1 MAETFSTELT
11 KLIKD
16 LKVKKKMIAMLAP
29 SFVIDFDC
37 MTIVKKLKEIGFD
50 KVTEVTFGAKIVN
63 EEYHKILKENSDFK
77 ISSACPTIIFLIKT
91 QFPHYKKNLVKIVS
105 PMVAM
110 GRILKK
116 NYPKHKV
123 VFIGPCF
130 QKKLEAKIFSKD
142 IYNALTFKE
151 LKQLFEYWEKE
162 KLLKRKIKTDS
173 FDSFYNDYT
182 KIYPLTGGMKD
193 SLHYKGIVHENKIVV
208 EDGIP
213 NLIKLLNSD
222 MPEHIEFLDILNC
235 PGGCIGGPGIISKE
249 SERKRKEKIKKYLK
263 ISERKKIGGKR
274 IGLNKFVK
282 GIDFT
287 RKDI

>member
-1 MAETFSTELT
+1 MAEVFSKELT

-29 SFVIDFDC
+29 SFVIDFDYK
-37 MTIVKKLKEIGFD
+37 TIVKQLKEIGFD

-63 EEYHKILKENSDFK
+63 EEYHKILAENSDFK
-77 ISSACPTIIFLIKT
+77 ISSSCPTIVALIKKE
-91 QFPHYKKNLVKIVS
+91 FPNYKKNLVKIVS

-110 GRILKK
+110 GRIVNK
-116 NYPKHKV
+116 NYPEHKV
-123 VFIGPCF
+123 VFVGPCF
-130 QKKLEAKIFSKD
+130 QKKLEAKTFSKN
-142 IYNALTFKE
+142 IYNAIMFKE
-151 LKQLFEYWEKE
+151 LEQLFEYWEKE
-162 KLLKRKIKTDS
+162 RLPKRKIKTCG

-182 KIYPLTGGMKD
+182 KNYPLTGGMKD
-193 SLHYKGIVHENKIVV
+193 SLHYKGIVHKNKIVV

-213 NLIKLLNSD
+213 NLIKLLNSE
-222 MPEHIEFLDILNC
+222 MPSHIEFLDILNC

-249 SERKRKEKIKKYLK
+249 SVRKRKEKIEKYLR
-263 ISERKKIGGKR
+263 ISKKKKIGGKK
-274 IGLNKFVK
+274 IGLKKFVR

>member
-1 MAETFSTELT
+1 MTEVFSKELT

-16 LKVKKKMIAMLAP
+16 LKAKKKMIAMIAP
-29 SFVIDFDC
+29 SFVIDFDYN
-37 MTIVKKLKEIGFD
+37 TIVTRLKEIGFD

-63 EEYHKILKENSDFK
+63 EEYHKILKENPHFK
-77 ISSACPTIIFLIKT
+77 ISSACPTIVTLIKKE
-91 QFPHYKKNLVKIVS
+91 FPHYKKNLVKIVS

-110 GRILKK
+110 GRILNK
-116 NYPKHKV
+116 NYPNHKV

-130 QKKLEAKIFSKD
+130 QKKLEAKTFSKN
-142 IYNALTFKE
+142 IYNAIMFKE
-151 LKQLFEYWEKE
+151 LKQLFEHWEKE
-162 KLLKRKIKTDS
+162 KLEKRKIKVNT

-193 SLHYKGIVHENKIVV
+193 SLHYKGIVHENKIIV

-235 PGGCIGGPGIISKE
+235 PGGCIGGPGIISTE
-249 SERKRKEKIKKYLK
+249 SVRKRKEKIKKYLIVSK
-263 ISERKKIGGKR
+263 RKKIGGKR